1 MVNELSSIK
10 LFRTSEHPCS
20 YISNQNATTVFLD
33 PATKISQKLNSAL
46 TNKGFRRSGHLL
58 YKPDC
63 NSCKA
68 CIACRIPVKKFK
80 SKSSFKRILKIN
92 QDIRVDV
99 SSNLN
104 LDESYALYE
113 SYINHRHLDGDMFPA
128 TEKQF
133 STFILENTDDTI
145 FFKFFEKER
154 LIAVSVADIL
164 KDGFSAV
171 YCFYDPIDKRRSLGT
186 YAILYQIHQVLEQD
200 LLYLYLGYWI
210 KNCRKMLYKTRF
222 RPLEMLVNNKWVEVN

>member
-1 MVNELSSIK
+1 MVNEVSSIK

-20 YISNQNATTVFLD
+20 YISDQNATTIFLD

-46 TNKGFRRSGHLL
+46 TDKGFRRSGHLL

-133 STFILENTDDTI
+133 SSFILENTDDTI
-145 FFKFFEKER
+145 FFKFFDKEK

-164 KDGFSAV
+164 QDGLSAV
-171 YCFYDPIDKRRSLGT
+171 YCFYDPVDKRRSLGT
-186 YAILYQIHQVLEQD
+186 YAILYQIHRVLEQER
-200 LLYLYLGYWI
+200 LYLYLGYWI

>member
-1 MVNELSSIK
+1 MVSEVSSIK

-20 YISNQNATTVFLD
+20 YFSDQDATTIFLD

-46 TNKGFRRSGHLL
+46 TDKGFRRSGHLL

-99 SSNLN
+99 SSELK

-133 STFILENTDDTI
+133 SAFILENTDDTI
-145 FFKFFEKER
+145 FFKFFDKEK

-164 KDGFSAV
+164 QDGLSAV
-171 YCFYDPIDKRRSLGT
+171 YCFYDPVDKRRSLGT
-186 YAILYQIHQVLEQD
+186 YAILYQIHRVLEQER
-200 LLYLYLGYWI
+200 LYLYLGYWI

>member
-1 MVNELSSIK
+1 MVNEVSSIK

-20 YISNQNATTVFLD
+20 YISDQNATTIFLD

-46 TNKGFRRSGHLL
+46 SDKGFRRSGHLL

-99 SSNLN
+99 SSDLK

-133 STFILENTDDTI
+133 SSFILENTDDTI
-145 FFKFFEKER
+145 FFKFFDKEK

-164 KDGFSAV
+164 RDGLSAV
-171 YCFYDPIDKRRSLGT
+171 YCFYDPVDKRRSLGT
-186 YAILYQIHQVLEQD
+186 YAILYQIHRVLEQER
-200 LLYLYLGYWI
+200 LYLYLGYWI
-210 KNCRKMLYKTRF
+210 KNCRKMFYKTRF